1 MGTWTWCR
9 CNLCDSNKD
18 LVSAIRKNL
27 QIPVEQMNE
36 EQKVELNLLWSEAE
50 SIKQTEKSEN
60 LKQHL
65 ELRFGHRKSREEIKC
80 NLKSNTQAVVDLDYV
95 SFGTVLGKC
104 E

>member
-1 MGTWTWCR
+1 
-9 CNLCDSNKD
+9 
-18 LVSAIRKNL
+18 
-27 QIPVEQMNE
+27 MNE